1 MATDMLEADMNKL
14 SKLWSCG
21 RDSAREQE
29 SQLKEYL
36 L

>member
-1 MATDMLEADMNKL
+1 MLEADMNKL
-14 SKLWSCG
+14 SKLWSRG

-29 SQLKEYL
+29 AQLKDFL